1 MCRTVR
7 WQVIVDDERDAFV
20 CIECSTGWNTITAAN
35 ECATIDA
42 AETRQLRSAAKKRK
56 PWDDNIIRGYN

>member
-1 MCRTVR
+1 M
-7 WQVIVDDERDAFV
+7 IEDDTHV
-20 CIECSTGWNTITAAN
+20 CEECGTGWNTITAAN